1 MFLLVFL
8 LYMLLASTFTFSK
21 AALIY
26 AKPVFCIAVRM
37 TVAGIV
43 LLLYY
48 YFFSRKRQF
57 LEKKDRNFFAQII
70 LFHIYFS
77 YVFEVWGLVYI
88 TSSKACL
95 LYNLSPFITALFSYF
110 LFKER
115 LTRIQW
121 IGLTIGFAGFLP
133 ILIAQAPLEALV
145 GQAYF
150 ISLPE
155 LFLIA
160 STISAAYGW
169 IIMKKLTNTRGYS
182 PVFVNGVGMLGGGLL
197 ASVTSFLWEK
207 ATRIYGAKNFDY
219 LDKIF
224 PIVVSPEM
232 AGYIMFFWYTLLL
245 IVVGNIIS
253 YNLYAYLLSCYSAT
267 FLSFAGFTTPLFA
280 ALLGW
285 LLLNEHIT
293 WYFFSTIII
302 VSFGL
307 YLFYKEDLYHKNRAR

>member
-1 MFLLVFL
+1 MLLLVFL
-8 LYMLLASTFTFSK
+8 LYMLFASVFTFSK

-26 AKPVFCIAVRM
+26 AKPIFCIAIRM
-37 TVAGIV
+37 TVAGLI
-43 LLLYY
+43 LLFYY

-57 LEKKDRNFFAQII
+57 FKKKDRGFFVQII
-70 LFHIYFS
+70 LFHIYFA
-77 YVFEVWGLVYI
+77 YVFETLGLVYI

-115 LTRIQW
+115 LTRVQW

-155 LFLIA
+155 LLVIV
-160 STISAAYGW
+160 STISASYGW
-169 IIMKKLTNTRGYS
+169 IIMKKLTNTHGYS
-182 PVFVNGVGMLGGGLL
+182 PVFINGIGMFGGGLL
-197 ASVTSFLWEK
+197 SLVTSFLWEE
-207 ATRIYGAKNFDY
+207 APRIYGAENLGY
-219 LDKIF
+219 LDKIL
-224 PIVVSPEM
+224 PIIVSPEM

-245 IVVGNIIS
+245 IIFGNIIS
-253 YNLYAYLLSCYSAT
+253 YNLYGYLLTYYSAT
-267 FLSFAGFTTPLFA
+267 FLSFAGFATPLFA
-280 ALLGW
+280 ALFGW

-293 WYFFSTIII
+293 GYFFSTIII

-307 YLFYKEDLYHKNRAR
+307 YLFYKEDLYHNNRVR